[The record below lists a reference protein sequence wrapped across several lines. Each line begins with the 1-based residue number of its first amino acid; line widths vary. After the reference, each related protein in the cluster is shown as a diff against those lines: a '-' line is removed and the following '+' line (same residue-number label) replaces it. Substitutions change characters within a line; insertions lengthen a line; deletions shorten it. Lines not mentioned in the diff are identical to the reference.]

1 MHATALPVLI
11 VDLWILRINVS
22 KKKKKKGKQILPWKL
37 ISLRSFA
44 FRRTHLGSYLTG
56 DRPG

>member
-11 VDLWILRINVS
+11 VDLWILRINVN
-22 KKKKKKGKQILPWKL
+22 KKGKQILPWKL

-44 FRRTHLGSYLTG
+44 FRRTHLGS
-56 DRPG
+56 